1 VRSHPSHP
9 AFAFQ
14 PSVAAGYNK
23 GMARGWESKSVE
35 AQIEDNQFDEQQAH
49 LSRAERELRQKKESL
64 LLSRTRIVEE
74 LKTSRNPRYKK
85 MLTDALAD
93 LDQKLAEFD

>member
-1 VRSHPSHP
+1 
-9 AFAFQ
+9 
-14 PSVAAGYNK
+14 
-23 GMARGWESKSVE
+23 M
-35 AQIEDNQFDEQQAH
+35 
-49 LSRAERELRQKKESL
+49 SRAERELRQKKESL

>member
-1 VRSHPSHP
+1 
-9 AFAFQ
+9 
-14 PSVAAGYNK
+14 
-23 GMARGWESKSVE
+23 MARGWESKAVE
-35 AQIEDNQFDEQQAH
+35 AQIEENLLNEQKAQ
-49 LSRAERELRQKKESL
+49 LSRAELERRQKRESL
-64 LLSRTRIVEE
+64 LLSRARVVEE